1 MRLNQIG
8 KSKRKL
14 PASRTSVVTRVIFAA
29 ALVSS
34 VACIVPSFAQG
45 NTLADRVTV
54 LEQKAG
60 ISSSPNQSIVDR
72 VAQLEVKLFGDKKS
86 GALVERVDKAAQA
99 LALDSASGDSESG
112 ATASGG
118 SGGSGSSAT
127 DTPYPSAI
135 SNPPSGA
142 PSQLASPGSMAPASA
157 ANSVVIL
164 DLFPPNNT
172 APPHFVRIPPPGKN
186 DKLSED
192 YYNDVMKATK
202 SKIFRYKSMPVP
214 VYITPYPDKR
224 FTDACIKG
232 FENWEE
238 RTSGVVRFVQVEDA
252 LKARI
257 RVIWSHLGVAT
268 DANDCT
274 LGAHT
279 VTKWKTKAPGKV
291 SFIGVGA
298 VPVPV
303 YIPTL
308 GPKVSVQPQVIEVN
322 LDLIAIKDEEI
333 RMFVLQ
339 NVVTHELGHA
349 LGLLGHSPERSDMMY
364 PVTDENSRLS
374 ARDINTLLKI
384 YEMKADIP
392 L

>member
-1 MRLNQIG
+1 MRPIG
-8 KSKRKL
+8 SFKERLKPRF
-14 PASRTSVVTRVIFAA
+14 P
-29 ALVSS
+29 ALVWALA
-34 VACIVPSFAQG
+34 VAVGLSISCPDSRAQS
-45 NTLADRVTV
+45 TALADRVSAI
-54 LEQKAG
+54 EQRAG
-60 ISSSPNQSIVDR
+60 VSSSAEHSLVDR
-72 VAQLEVKLFGDKKS
+72 VCAVEIKVFGSQKTGS
-86 GALVERVDKAAQA
+86 LVERIDRVTSALNPQVPAA
-99 LALDSASGDSESG
+99 DPSSASAGSDTSSQSTG
-112 ATASGG
+112 ADPLYPASI
-118 SGGSGSSAT
+118 A
-127 DTPYPSAI
+127 
-135 SNPPSGA
+135 NPPDGS
-142 PSQLASPGSMAPASA
+142 PSQVSPRGQTSPTSI
-157 ANSVVIL
+157 VIL

-186 DKLSED
+186 DKLAED
-192 YYNDVMKATK
+192 YYTDVMKATK
-202 SKIFRYKSMPVP
+202 NKVFRYKAMPVP
-214 VYITPYPDKR
+214 VYITPYPDRR
-224 FTDACIKG
+224 FTEACIKG

-238 RTSGVVRFVQVEDA
+238 RTNGVVRFVQVEDS

-291 SFIGVGA
+291 SFMSVGA

-308 GPKVSVQPQVIEVN
+308 GPKVTVQPQVIEVN

-349 LGLLGHSPERSDMMY
+349 LGLLGHSQERSDMMF

-384 YEMKADIP
+384 YELKPDIP

>member
-1 MRLNQIG
+1 MRLFLNRSNK
-8 KSKRKL
+8 KSVHTIAIAMATSIVL
-14 PASRTSVVTRVIFAA
+14 AGVASSSLAQVT
-29 ALVSS
+29 
-34 VACIVPSFAQG
+34 
-45 NTLADRVTV
+45 TLADRMSA

-60 ISSSPNQSIVDR
+60 ISSHPDESILNR
-72 VAQLEVKLFGDKKS
+72 VGKLEEKLFGSKQS
-86 GALVERVDKAAQA
+86 GSLVERVDRAASSLSGEPGA
-99 LALDSASGDSESG
+99 PNDSA
-112 ATASGG
+112 ASQYHSTVADPPAG
-118 SGGSGSSAT
+118 S
-127 DTPYPSAI
+127 
-135 SNPPSGA
+135 
-142 PSQLASPGSMAPASA
+142 PSQIASPGSLSPAKAP
-157 ANSVVIL
+157 NSVVIL

-192 YYNDVMKATK
+192 YYTDVMKATK
-202 SKIFRYKSMPVP
+202 NKIFRYKAMPVP
-214 VYITPYPDKR
+214 VYITPYPDRR
-224 FTDACIKG
+224 FTEACIKG

-238 RTSGVVRFVQVEDA
+238 RTNGIVRFVQVEDS

-257 RVIWSHLGVAT
+257 RVIWSHLGVKT
-268 DANDCT
+268 DENDCT

-291 SFIGVGA
+291 SFMSVGA

-322 LDLIAIKDEEI
+322 LDLIAIKDDEI

-349 LGLLGHSPERSDMMY
+349 LGLLGHSQERSDMMY